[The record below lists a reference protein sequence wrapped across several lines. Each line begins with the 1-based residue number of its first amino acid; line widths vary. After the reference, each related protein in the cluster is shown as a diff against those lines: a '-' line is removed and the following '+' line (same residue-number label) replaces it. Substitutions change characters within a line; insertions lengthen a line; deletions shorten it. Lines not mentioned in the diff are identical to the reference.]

1 MVYRIGL
8 LGASRIAPPAVIVP
22 ARTND
27 DFEVTVVGARDRA
40 KAEAY
45 AAEHSVPQVCDGYE
59 ALVTHP
65 DVDVVYNAL
74 PPSGHLP
81 WTVAA
86 LKAGKAVLCE
96 KPFCMDAGEARDMV
110 RAAEESGQLLMEAAH
125 YRYHSVMQHAV
136 EQMRA
141 GAFGRIV
148 SVEAEFNV
156 PIRKNADELRWR
168 RDLGGGGLMDLGFY
182 PIHCL
187 RSLTGLEPTVVSAE
201 GVFEDGVDS
210 KMAAQLKFGD
220 ADGRIHCTMTAEGFT
235 ATARVQG
242 ERGGLE
248 IVNFVAPQMGCRYT
262 TTVDGQATRH
272 DVHGLSSYAEQLAWL
287 GQALRGEKPV
297 LTGGADSIANMAAID
312 AIYAAAGRP
321 AWP

>member
-22 ARTND
+22 ARTNP
-27 DFEVTVVGARDRA
+27 DFEITVVGARDRA

-45 AAEHSVPQVCDGYE
+45 AAEHGVQHVCDGYE

-81 WTVAA
+81 WTIAA
-86 LKAGKAVLCE
+86 LEAGKAVLCE
-96 KPFCMDAGEARDMV
+96 KPFCMDAGEARTMV
-110 RAAEESGQLLMEAAH
+110 AAAERTGSLLMEAAH
-125 YRYHSVMQHAV
+125 YRYHNVMHHAV
-136 EQMRA
+136 EQVCS
-141 GAFGRIV
+141 GAFGRLV

-156 PIRKNADELRWR
+156 PIRRSADELRWR

-187 RSLTGLEPTVVSAE
+187 RSLTGAEPAVISAE

-210 KMAAQLKFGD
+210 KMAARLSF
-220 ADGRIHCTMTAEGFT
+220 DGVPGAVHCTMTAEGFT
-235 ATARVQG
+235 ATARIQG

-248 IVNFVAPQMGCRYT
+248 IVNFVAPQMGCRYST
-262 TTVDGQATRH
+262 TLDGVTTRH
-272 DVHGLSSYAEQLAWL
+272 DVQGLSSYAEQMAWL
-287 GQALRGEKPV
+287 GAALRGEKPV
-297 LTGGADSIANMAAID
+297 LTGGADSIANMSVID

-321 AWP
+321 TWP